1 MTGNDLIVMA
11 PWIIFGAGLS
21 ALWSRLLH
29 ARHTTRHQAERSPR
43 SYTDPAGSGGAA
55 PGRRGRGSVPAAPR
69 HNVYKTWRFGQQ
81 VPADGPVG
89 VRELAGVGDL
99 LPAAPAQLHPDPADP
114 LRAPSVRSALP
125 AHQVRPGQAARL
137 VRPARRLSRQYR
149 QPGPDE
155 AARGS
160 YERGWPA
167 RPAGRGDGRDTRQRV
182 GGKRQG
188 RGCRVAYRSH
198 RGNPPAAGRA
208 GSAPPGL
215 LPLTAPARPRSARPA
230 SCFLLSHLLKTK

>member
-1 MTGNDLIVMA
+1 MSRRVANYPDLPGNVAMLNRIST
-11 PWIIFGAGLS
+11 IGSFILGASTLFC
-21 ALWSRLLH
+21 L
-29 ARHTTRHQAERSPR
+29 
-43 SYTDPAGSGGAA
+43 Y
-55 PGRRGRGSVPAAPR
+55 
-69 HNVYKTWRFGQQ
+69 NVYKTWRFGQR

-99 LPAAPAQLHPDPADP
+99 LPAARAQLHPDPADP

-137 VRPARRLSRQYR
+137 VRPARRLGRQYR
-149 QPGPDE
+149 QPGQDE

-188 RGCRVAYRSH
+188 WGCRVAYRIH
-198 RGNPPAAGRA
+198 RENPQ
-208 GSAPPGL
+208 PPG
-215 LPLTAPARPRSARPA
+215 ARAARHRD
-230 SCFLLSHLLKTK
+230 CFP